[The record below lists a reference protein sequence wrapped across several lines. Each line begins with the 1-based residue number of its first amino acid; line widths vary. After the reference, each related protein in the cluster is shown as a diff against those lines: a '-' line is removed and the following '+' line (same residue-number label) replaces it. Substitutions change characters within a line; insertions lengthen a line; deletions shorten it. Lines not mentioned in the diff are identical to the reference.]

1 MHSYVAPKLTR
12 IGSFKMLTKALGRKT
27 LNDAAHRPA
36 LFVITW

>member
-12 IGSFKMLTKALGRKT
+12 IGSFKSVTKALGRNK

-36 LFVITW
+36 LFVIAW